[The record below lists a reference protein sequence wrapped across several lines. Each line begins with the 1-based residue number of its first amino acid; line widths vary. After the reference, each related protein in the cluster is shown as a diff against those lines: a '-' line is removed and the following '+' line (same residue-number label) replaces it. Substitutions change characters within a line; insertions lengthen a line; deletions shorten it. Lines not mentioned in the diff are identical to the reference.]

1 MQINISC
8 CQLLTAYCF
17 LISAYFEKEGGIMD
31 RKSVDI
37 LLIEDNPDHVELIL
51 KALRGNNLLNE
62 VHVVVSG
69 EEAMDFVY
77 QRGGYANVARPGLI
91 LLDIKLPG
99 MDGIEFLRRI
109 KADPN
114 LKSIPVV
121 MLTTSAGEKEIVES
135 YNCGV
140 NSYIVKPVDFEQFL
154 KVIKDLKLYWVLV
167 NSLPR

>member
-1 MQINISC
+1 
-8 CQLLTAYCF
+8 
-17 LISAYFEKEGGIMD
+17 MD
-31 RKSVDI
+31 RKFVDI

-51 KALRGNNLLNE
+51 KALRDNNVLNE
-62 VHVVVSG
+62 VHVVASG
-69 EEAMDFVY
+69 EEAIDFLY
-77 QRGGYANVARPGLI
+77 QRGAYANAARPGLI

-140 NSYIVKPVDFEQFL
+140 NSYIVKPVDFEQFV